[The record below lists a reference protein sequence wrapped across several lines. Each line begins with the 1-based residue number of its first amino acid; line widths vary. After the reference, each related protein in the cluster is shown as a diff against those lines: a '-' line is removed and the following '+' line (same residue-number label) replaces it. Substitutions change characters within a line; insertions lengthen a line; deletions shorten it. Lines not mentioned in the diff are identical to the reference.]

1 MFVTEFDAAEQ
12 VTGQNM
18 VTKTD
23 RPEQIRLLRLQG
35 LTVGDICEKLSITR
49 QTVWRHSKGIEPPT
63 PTPAP
68 TPDINGQVD
77 LEMAQSVGLG
87 VLVDKARN
95 GSVSAAAHVFKAAS
109 AEIRANKCV
118 NHVPKDEVITALQAQ
133 YGLWRMHLQGAFVRR
148 ILLEFDV
155 DPARIESLVD
165 DAIDGITREL
175 NTRFESEENHG

>member
-1 MFVTEFDAAEQ
+1 MGF
-12 VTGQNM
+12 M
-18 VTKTD
+18 VAKD
-23 RPEQIRLLRLQG
+23 RHTRIRELRRAG
-35 LTVGDICEKLSITR
+35 LSVGDIAEKIGCSR
-49 QTVWRHSKGIEPPT
+49 QTVWRACRGLEPVPPAPASTST
-63 PTPAP
+63 PTP
-68 TPDINGQVD
+68 DSNGHVD

-95 GSVSAAAHVFKAAS
+95 GSVSAAVHVFKAAS

-118 NHVPKDEVITALQAQ
+118 NHVPKDEIITALQAQ